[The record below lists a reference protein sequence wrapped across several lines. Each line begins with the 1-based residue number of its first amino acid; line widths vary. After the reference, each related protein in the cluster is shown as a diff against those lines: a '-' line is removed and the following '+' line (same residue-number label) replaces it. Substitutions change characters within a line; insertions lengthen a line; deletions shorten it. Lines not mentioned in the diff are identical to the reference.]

1 MSQGAWM
8 TGFYIGETYLEN
20 NVFHYFENRVKKI
33 IKGKK
38 DFISIANK
46 KSVFSITSNDA
57 KDLKI
62 ADNSID
68 FVFTDF
74 PYGDTVPYFEQSQIW
89 NMWLKNKVDYE
100 NEIVV
105 SDSNVRN
112 KTQEN
117 FAKDIEKS
125 INEICRVLK
134 YEKYFTF
141 TFHSLN
147 GEEWEA
153 ISNAINNNSFQFVDF
168 KLLVQ
173 KTFTPRQLNRKL
185 SIKGDLVVTYKKVK
199 QKQMTLDY
207 SNVKDKIENEI
218 KQNCVINHEY
228 ETNDLIILCVK
239 CLLKFNNSTKKIDFT
254 DIINEYFI
262 LNEETSKWHL
272 KQNKE

>member
-1 MSQGAWM
+1 MEKKWYYYNDNEIITILRSKEDKILKIKIKNNKDKFEEITLSEDEIENLMKQEDNYKIKTWYPDNLLIQNSRICSNGKLKVCDLFPKRALICQSHLFDLINNLEDSNEKKLLLFAFTSNLANCSKLVPPIASRGEMSQGAWM

-105 SDSNVRN
+105 NENIKVNNPFAFSD
-112 KTQEN
+112 
-117 FAKDIEKS
+117 KS
-125 INEICRVLK
+125 ISSK
-134 YEKYFTF
+134 YHLFSI
-141 TFHSLN
+141 SL
-147 GEEWEA
+147 
-153 ISNAINNNSFQFVDF
+153 F
-168 KLLVQ
+168 
-173 KTFTPRQLNRKL
+173 
-185 SIKGDLVVTYKKVK
+185 
-199 QKQMTLDY
+199 
-207 SNVKDKIENEI
+207 
-218 KQNCVINHEY
+218 
-228 ETNDLIILCVK
+228 LIIL
-239 CLLKFNNSTKKIDFT
+239 NSI
-254 DIINEYFI
+254 
-262 LNEETSKWHL
+262 
-272 KQNKE
+272 